1 MSEEQLKN
9 QPQEYLV
16 TDLSDLAEIAIK
28 GMGPSSLADELRM
41 WEHMRLPIR
50 KTSRPWMIL
59 AYSREEIKML
69 REEVYTLVRSVEEIR
84 NRKDGANIREDFYQA
99 YVKQNDELRQFRGFL
114 AEHFAA
120 QLDEGVELNLPLL
133 HVAKK
138 LLLEYKKRV

>member
-16 TDLSDLAEIAIK
+16 TDLSDPAEAAIK
-28 GMGPSSLADELRM
+28 GMPKSTVADVLRVMEHERLPTRNWTNGEELRI
-41 WEHMRLPIR
+41 LR
-50 KTSRPWMIL
+50 KEVALL
-59 AYSREEIKML
+59 AVAYVGLQNKES
-69 REEVYTLVRSVEEIR
+69 
-84 NRKDGANIREDFYQA
+84 GAAIQQDFYQA

-133 HVAKK
+133 QVAKK
-138 LLLEYKKRV
+138 LLLEYKKKV